1 MWHATQVHGP
11 QVVVGVE
18 GVDIMEVFDL
28 VVAVFLSRNTC
39 IRMTNRLQRNQTA
52 RLAGTCSSM
61 APGHRDACLTL
72 MLGHPTSLAMRTHCH
87 LNVQPMMIV
96 RDTHPILMLA
106 LDPHYL
112 PPVCLPHYSS
122 NLATGVDLVVSSV
135 YLYPHLAMVFK
146 PKPDHMVRPS

>member
-1 MWHATQVHGP
+1 MWHATQVHRP
-11 QVVVGVE
+11 QVVVGIE
-18 GVDIMEVFDL
+18 EVDIVEVVDL
-28 VVAVFLSRNTC
+28 VVAVCLSRNTR
-39 IRMTNRLQRNQTA
+39 IRMTNQLQRNQTV

-72 MLGHPTSLAMRTHCH
+72 MLGHPTLLAMRTHCH

-106 LDPHYL
+106 LDPHYP

-122 NLATGVDLVVSSV
+122 DLATGVDLVVSSV

-146 PKPDHMVRPS
+146 PRLDHMVRPS